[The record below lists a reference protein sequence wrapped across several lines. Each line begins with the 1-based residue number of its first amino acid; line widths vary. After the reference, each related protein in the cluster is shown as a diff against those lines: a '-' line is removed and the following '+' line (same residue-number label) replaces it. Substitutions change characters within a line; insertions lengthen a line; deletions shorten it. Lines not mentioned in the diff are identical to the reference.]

1 MKISIQHED
10 ITSYIEFED
19 YDIYDFAEHLRGLL
33 HTVWLPEQVNKM
45 MPTEESLND
54 EFVKVRRE
62 AYDEGYR
69 DGEAANAKSAETIYE
84 EGKAKGYAEG
94 RAEGYE
100 EGKEKW
106 VEGYAAGKEK
116 WVEGYETGYEDGK
129 AEGHEA
135 GYSEGYATAA
145 AETLC

>member
-19 YDIYDFAEHLRGLL
+19 CDIFDFAEHLRGLL

-54 EFVKVRRE
+54 EFSKVRRE

-69 DGEAANAKSAETIYE
+69 DGEAANAKLAQTTDDLRDCIR
-84 EGKAKGYAEG
+84 EGKDNAE
-94 RAEGYE
+94 
-100 EGKEKW
+100 K
-106 VEGYAAGKEK
+106 
-116 WVEGYETGYEDGK
+116 
-129 AEGHEA
+129 
-135 GYSEGYATAA
+135 SNI
-145 AETLC
+145 LCKQDSSNIL